1 MHVFVVR
8 ILGEDEFVVVGQ
20 YGLVVA
26 YGGGVEYGQDVVGQK
41 VLVHQ
46 LARGPVG
53 DFAAVVGQDEASVL
67 LKLKRLGQGSD
78 AVGRASGGQYD
89 AHALLLQVQ
98 EGVEVSVGYFFL

>member
-98 EGVEVSVGYFFL
+98 EGVEVPVGYFFL